1 MNHIDYHAVDAHESV
16 MFSDLRKVLYVISEG
31 FDVAHNLGGDETK
44 PGEHIIFAPSDSYN
58 IDNVYSFLQSA
69 GTALYANHRTCVP
82 TDD

>member
-1 MNHIDYHAVDAHESV
+1 
-16 MFSDLRKVLYVISEG
+16 MFSYLHKMLYVTSEG
-31 FDVAHNLGGDETK
+31 LDVSYNLGGDESK
-44 PGEHIIFAPSDSYN
+44 PGEHIIIVPSDSHN